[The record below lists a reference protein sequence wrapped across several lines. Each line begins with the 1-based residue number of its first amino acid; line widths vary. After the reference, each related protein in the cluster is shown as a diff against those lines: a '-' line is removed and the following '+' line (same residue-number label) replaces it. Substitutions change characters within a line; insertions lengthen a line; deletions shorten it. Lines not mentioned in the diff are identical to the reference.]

1 MYSMGA
7 NPQQLAIMTRAFD
20 EYCLAHSI
28 ADDADR
34 ESVAFVVMALFGG
47 GATSPRRLK
56 AALDRLGRVQQ
67 DNFAGG

>member
-1 MYSMGA
+1 MFSTGA
-7 NPQQLAIMTRAFD
+7 NPEQLAILTKAFD
-20 EYCLAHSI
+20 DYCQAHSI
-28 ADDADR
+28 AEDADR

-47 GATSPRRLK
+47 GATTPRRLK